1 MTSLGERLGHAPDAK
16 LLIVTADDLGSSH
29 AANVGVYE
37 TLRSGLATSASLM
50 VPGPWA
56 REAASRYRG
65 EDVGVHLTLNA
76 EYDLYRW
83 GPITQAPSLLDGDG
97 GFPRTTTDLG
107 EHADVDEV
115 RRECR
120 AQIERAIYWGFD
132 VSHLSSHLGAM
143 EQRPELFDVAL
154 ELSLDFHLPLRLP
167 DPSGQL
173 DMGFPF
179 RELAA
184 AEGVL
189 SPDHLVRVGLP
200 RGAEPRPAGRRREE
214 ERPASRRVVE
224 KALFELRPG
233 VTEVC
238 LHPAVDTPELRAL
251 APDWA
256 NRVDDHDLATSDR
269 SIASLA
275 ARAGA
280 TLIGYRELRDLQRL
294 TTSHAAP

>member
-1 MTSLGERLGHAPDAK
+1 VTSLATRLGYDPAAK

-37 TLRSGLATSASLM
+37 TLRDGLVTSASLM
-50 VPGPWA
+50 VPCPWA

-65 EDVGVHLTLNA
+65 EDVGVHLTLNS
-76 EYDLYRW
+76 EHDLYRW
-83 GPITQAPSLLDGDG
+83 GPITQAPSLLDGEG

-107 EHADVDEV
+107 EHADIDEV

-154 ELSLDFHLPLRLP
+154 ELSVEFGLPLRLP
-167 DPSGQL
+167 SAEVQTA
-173 DMGFPF
+173 MGFPF

-184 AEGVL
+184 AEGVV
-189 SPDHLVRVGLP
+189 SPDYLVRVPSGYGGP
-200 RGAEPRPAGRRREE
+200 GVRPSRGV
-214 ERPASRRVVE
+214 ERPPSRRAVE
-224 KALFELRPG
+224 RALFDLESG

-238 LHPAVDTPELRAL
+238 IHPAVDTPELRSL
-251 APDWA
+251 APGWA
-256 NRVDDHDLATSDR
+256 ARVDDHDLATADR
-269 SIASLA
+269 SLASLA
-275 ARAGA
+275 GRAGA
-280 TLIGYRELRDLQRL
+280 TLIGYRVLRDLQR
-294 TTSHAAP
+294 AG